1 MRVRPARLTIA
12 CSYVKTDATSD
23 QKLGDGKAWEGADWS
38 HSQAKVGGMG
48 TRLYSMWARILA
60 AMAQGAA
67 AKRKPK
73 GESCWYVN
81 ATVL

>member
-1 MRVRPARLTIA
+1 MIA
-12 CSYVKTDATSD
+12 CSIQKTETGGGNG
-23 QKLGDGKAWEGADWS
+23 LGTRLHIERS
-38 HSQAKVGGMG
+38 HSQAEVGGMG
-48 TRLYSMWARILA
+48 TRLYSMWARILAWFA

-81 ATVL
+81 AQGYTVL